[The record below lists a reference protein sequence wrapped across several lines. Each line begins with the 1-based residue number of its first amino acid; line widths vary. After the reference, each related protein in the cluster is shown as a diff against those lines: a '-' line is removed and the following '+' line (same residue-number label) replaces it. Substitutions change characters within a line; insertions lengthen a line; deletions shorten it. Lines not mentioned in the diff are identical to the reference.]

1 MAKAIAFVAST
12 LCLLALSGLAHADDK
27 KKDAKF
33 TVEGKVYCDP
43 CRVEF
48 VTSLSQFLE
57 GADVVLLCKNAETG
71 NVTYSVNGKSGK
83 DGSYTLKAEGDH
95 GNDVC
100 EVKVATSP
108 QPDTCGEAM
117 DEPAPVALTDIE
129 SNSDIRYANYIG
141 FMKKDPDA
149 ECTKVLEE
157 LGIYPNDPD
166 EDVAAQDPPADEG
179 SAPVIP
185 APEGAVLEELAL
197 PEDN

>member
-1 MAKAIAFVAST
+1 MAKVVALVAYA
-12 LCLLALSGLAHADDK
+12 LCLLALSGFASAADN
-27 KKDAKF
+27 KKDSKF
-33 TVEGKVYCDP
+33 TIEGKVYCDP
-43 CRVEF
+43 CRVQF
-48 VTSLSQFLE
+48 VTKLSQFLE
-57 GADVVLLCKNAETG
+57 GADVVLLCKNVETG

-117 DEPAPVALTDIE
+117 DETALVTLTDIE

-166 EDVAAQDPPADEG
+166 EDVAAQDPPPNEG

-185 APEGAVLEELAL
+185 APEGSVLEELAL
-197 PEDN
+197 PED